1 MIIMSSNTTSIL
13 AVIPARGGSKR
24 LENKNI
30 QPVGG
35 IPLVVRTA
43 RIAQAAGIEHIVV
56 STESDAVRKA
66 LKTESYVHVLARP
79 TELATDDASVEDV
92 LAHVVSWINEGDVLC
107 LMQPTSPCL
116 KPETLRKALDT
127 VIGGFA
133 DIIIALSHNYKPC
146 GAFYI
151 ITRSKFIEYPNFW
164 TDKTKFFLVSA
175 QEAADVDYIWDWSIS
190 NAIVNN
196 WIYY

>member
-1 MIIMSSNTTSIL
+1 MSSDTTSIL

-30 QPVGG
+30 RPVDG

-43 RIAQAAGIEHIVV
+43 RIAQEAGIEHVVV

-92 LAHVVSWINEGDVLC
+92 LAHVVSWIPEGDVLC

-116 KPETLRKALDT
+116 KVDSLKRALEI
-127 VIGGFA
+127 VVGGQA
-133 DIIIALSHNYKPC
+133 DILISVSPTYAPC

-151 ITRSKFIEYPNFW
+151 IKRSRFIEMPSFW
-164 TDKTKFFLVSA
+164 TEKTHCFKLSA
-175 QEAADVDYIWDWSIS
+175 REAIDINYIWEWAIA
-190 NAIVNN
+190 NAAAQN
-196 WIYY
+196 WVYW